1 MTAEPLA
8 DAWLEQLS
16 AISATDLAATT
27 RRQAEQV
34 VFDALGVAA
43 GGPAAPGA
51 KAAMDGFAAALG
63 PGHIRLPWIE
73 DGLSPVAAAASLSL
87 LIHAWD
93 FDDTHD
99 AAVVHTGTVVVPAAL
114 AGALSSG
121 GSGADVLCAVV
132 VGVQVFAR
140 LALAIGS
147 QRGVVRTAGL
157 GAAAAAAAAARAMR
171 CTPGQFADAIRLAL
185 PMLVSPTSRQAVSDG
200 SISKRIQPAQAT
212 QAGVTAA
219 FLAASGISGPRGWL
233 DGQFGLLQL
242 APGELSADGLAAQGW
257 EVAGIGFKPYPCCR
271 YAHAAIHGALQVR
284 RAGITEAVVRVP
296 RGTAYE
302 IVSRPFA
309 RRGQPVVD
317 AQFSIP
323 WLVAAA
329 VTFDGVGLDVLTPER
344 LADAD
349 VRALAANVRVIQDQV
364 PAADGMAPAIVS
376 VTDATGSHD
385 AVVTAAPG
393 SAAAPLKPEQLLAKA
408 RSCIAVG
415 GFDSAAADRLACVIQ
430 RMDEADAAELARSIA
445 AVDGRATRWT
455 SA

>member
-1 MTAEPLA
+1 MTARPLV

-16 AISATDLAATT
+16 AVCATDLDTATLQ
-27 RRQAEQV
+27 QAEQV
-34 VFDALGVAA
+34 VLDALGVAA
-43 GGPAAPGA
+43 GGPAALGA
-51 KAAMDGFAAALG
+51 RSALAGFTAALG
-63 PGHIRLPWIE
+63 PGDIRLPWI
-73 DGLSPVAAAASLSL
+73 DAGLSPVAAAMSLSV

-121 GSGADVLCAVV
+121 GSGADVLSAVI

-147 QRGVVRTAGL
+147 PRGVVRTAGL

-171 CTPGQFADAIRLAL
+171 CPPGQFANAVRLSL
-185 PMLVSPTSRQAVSDG
+185 PMLASPTSRQAVSDG

-219 FLAASGISGPRGWL
+219 FLAASGITGPPGWL

-242 APGELSADGLAAQGW
+242 APREPSADGLAAPGW
-257 EVAGIGFKPYPCCR
+257 EIAGIGFKPYPCCR
-271 YAHAAIHGALQVR
+271 YAHAAIYGALQLR
-284 RAGITEAVVRVP
+284 RTGITGAVVRVP

-329 VTFDGVGLDVLTPER
+329 VTHGSVGLDALAPER
-344 LADAD
+344 LEDAE
-349 VRALAANVRVIQDQV
+349 VRTLAGSVRVVQDQE
-364 PAADGMAPAIVS
+364 PGADGMAPAVVS
-376 VTDATGSHD
+376 VTDGTGTHD
-385 AVVTAAPG
+385 AVVDTAPG
-393 SAAAPLKPEQLLAKA
+393 SAAAPLQPVELQAKA
-408 RSCIAVG
+408 RSCVAAG
-415 GFDSAAADRLACVIQ
+415 GFDSAAADRLICAAQ
-430 RMDEADAAELARSIA
+430 RLADADAAELARSIA
-445 AVDGRATRWT
+445 AIDGRTTRWT